1 MTARTAL
8 VTAIVLAAS
17 VGGTPSASA
26 FKPAPPPKRIRYRD
40 SKAKATLTVVNKGWR
55 PQKVTLT
62 HAGKTY
68 TWPKPFALPAT
79 VIISVPA
86 QRVVAL
92 GGYGNACGKLGK
104 IAIYDFQGKRLKE
117 FDLGRRLANLDT
129 LSRAYTK
136 ICCPCRWIH
145 KLSLTKDGSTLRVN
159 VCKKHLV
166 SLALTSL
173 RLSVVR

>member
-1 MTARTAL
+1 MTARKTLAMLLSLAAL
-8 VTAIVLAAS
+8 VSAA
-17 VGGTPSASA
+17 PSAEA
-26 FKPAPPPKRIRYRD
+26 FKPAPPPKRVRFRD
-40 SKAKATLTVVNKGWR
+40 RKAKATLTVFNKSWR
-55 PQKVTLT
+55 PHKVTLSY
-62 HAGKTY
+62 AGKTY

-79 VIISVPA
+79 VIISVST

-92 GGYGNACGKLGK
+92 GGYGNSCGTLGRIGVYDFKGKL
-104 IAIYDFQGKRLKE
+104 LKSI
-117 FDLGRRLANLDT
+117 DLRRRLANLENV
-129 LSRAYTK
+129 SRAYTK

-145 KLSLTKDGSTLRVN
+145 KLSLTKDGSTLNIN